1 MERQNKGVK
10 KALIFDPYLDTLGG
24 GERYSLTFALALSY
38 LGYRVDLAWN
48 NEADIQAAQ
57 DRFSLDLSQINI
69 NREAYTLFAR
79 KTSLI
84 DRIIFT
90 SSYDLFFW
98 VSDGS
103 LPFLFGKKNLV
114 HFQVPFTRIGGNQFT
129 NALKL
134 LFINRIVYN
143 SEFTR
148 SMIEKSLP
156 RARGF
161 VLYPPVAVDNFL
173 PGKKEKLILSVG
185 RFDSP
190 SHSKRQ
196 DILIDAFRVFSSQ
209 TKGYRLVLAGGFRG
223 DRQIIDSLKEQAK
236 GLSVE
241 VVPNL
246 GFDKL
251 KSLYARAQFFWHAA
265 GYGAD
270 EEKEPEKVEHFG
282 ITTAEAMSA
291 GCVPIVIAKGG
302 QKEIVISG
310 SGELVNSPEEMARS
324 TAKIIREKSYARYS
338 QKAVSRSSRF
348 SQDIFIKRV
357 SDLLQ

>member
-1 MERQNKGVK
+1 MNKVHPPLR
-10 KALIFDPYLDTLGG
+10 ALVFDPYLDTLGG
-24 GERYSLTFALALSY
+24 GERYALTFALGLHK
-38 LGYRVDLAWN
+38 LGYQVDLAWRDA
-48 NEADIQAAQ
+48 EDIKKAQ
-57 DRFSLDLSQINI
+57 DRFGLDLSGIHVNQDVYNSC
-69 NREAYTLFAR
+69 TR
-79 KTSLI
+79 KTSLF
-84 DRIIFT
+84 DRYRFT
-90 SSYDLFFW
+90 SSYEVVFW

-103 LPFLFGKKNLV
+103 VPFLFGKKNFI
-114 HFQVPFTRIGGNQFT
+114 HFQVPFTRIGGSKFA

-148 SMIEKSLP
+148 SVIEKSLP
-156 RARGF
+156 LARGF

-185 RFDSP
+185 RFASP

-196 DILIDAFRVFSSQ
+196 DVLIDAFRIFSSQ
-209 TKGYRLVLAGGFRG
+209 TKDYRLVLAGGFHG
-223 DRQIIDSLKEQAK
+223 DRQIIDGLKEQSK

-241 VVPNL
+241 VVPNP

-251 KSLYARAQFFWHAA
+251 KSLYASAQFFWHAA

-302 QKEIVISG
+302 QKEIVISE

-338 QKAVSRSSRF
+338 HKAISRASRF